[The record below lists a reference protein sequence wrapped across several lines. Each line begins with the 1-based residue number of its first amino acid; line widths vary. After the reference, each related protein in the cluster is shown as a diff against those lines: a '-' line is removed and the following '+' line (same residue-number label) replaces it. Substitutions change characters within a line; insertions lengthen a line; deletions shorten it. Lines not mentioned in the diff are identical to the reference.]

1 MNFGSVLVGLLV
13 LLIVLS
19 AFYAIMSTWL
29 CLRLKRHH
37 EALWISLGRPMPAL
51 ANRFTGH
58 ASYLRFLRLRQY
70 QSLADPTTQFI
81 AVRTRIAS
89 RALVYYVVAA
99 PIVVLAFIVMDRV
112 WG

>member
-1 MNFGSVLVGLLV
+1 MNIGSVLVGLLV

-37 EALWISLGRPMPAL
+37 QALWVSLGRPMPAFD
-51 ANRFTGH
+51 NRFTGH
-58 ASYLRFLRLRQY
+58 ASYLQFLHLRQY
-70 QSLADPTTQFI
+70 RSLSDPITQFI
-81 AVRTRIAS
+81 AVRTRMAG

-99 PIVVLAFIVMDRV
+99 PILVLAVVVVNGV
-112 WG
+112 WR